1 MDPLSPEDEKQ
12 RPIQQGAP
20 TQEIPEPDG
29 VRALSPAAEPSAS
42 TIDDPLM
49 ADRPA
54 EPLLIEAQ
62 ASGDRMA
69 PVAAS
74 SRLSAIDIL
83 RGAALFGILMA
94 NMRGFFSPGL
104 LYFDANAWFKGQW
117 NEIANYAELI
127 LFQGKFVTLFSIL
140 FGLGFAIQMDRA
152 KTRGQSDRFYLRRLL
167 ILLLIGCV
175 HAFLIWWGDI
185 LIPYALTGILLY
197 LFFRHRSQKVVA
209 TFAIV
214 LFAVALVRPTARY
227 VETIVRPPVQN
238 AASAPGQ
245 GTPGQNK
252 SEHDKEIA
260 DAVRIYGSGSYMET
274 TRLRMKEWQGFVSV
288 WFLLQFVLPRFLFGM
303 WIWRSG
309 LFRDLKAHASV
320 LKKVAL
326 ACFALGV
333 FCTLWGML
341 VQFGIKPK
349 SFDLWRLTSV
359 YALNFGAPALGI
371 CYGSA
376 LLFLLTKDG
385 WMKRLSPLG
394 AVGRMALTNY
404 LMQSIVCQLF
414 FRWTG
419 LYGNIHMLWVFPATI
434 VFFGLQI
441 PLSVWWLHQ
450 YRFGPVEWLWRSL
463 TYGSWQPMRRD
474 EVTPIPATAEA

>member
-1 MDPLSPEDEKQ
+1 MDLTKPDDENQLSINADA
-12 RPIQQGAP
+12 QG
-20 TQEIPEPDG
+20 QGYEPQDDASR
-29 VRALSPAAEPSAS
+29 VADAS
-42 TIDDPLM
+42 TIDDPLN
-49 ADRPA
+49 APAEASPA
-54 EPLLIEAQ
+54 EPLVVDAQ
-62 ASGDRMA
+62 APGDRMA

-94 NMRGFFSPGL
+94 NMRGFFSPGM

-117 NEIANYAELI
+117 NEIANYTELI

-152 KTRGQSDRFYLRRLL
+152 RTRGQSDRFYIRRLL
-167 ILLLIGCV
+167 ILLVIGCV

-209 TFAIV
+209 ICAIA
-214 LFAVALVRPTARY
+214 LFAVALVRPTMRF
-227 VETIVRPPVQN
+227 VETTFNPPAQTSVKPTTP
-238 AASAPGQ
+238 AAG
-245 GTPGQNK
+245 K
-252 SEHDKEIA
+252 SEHEKEIA
-260 DAVRIYGSGSYMET
+260 DAVRTYASGSYVET
-274 TRLRMKEWQGFVSV
+274 TRLRFKEWRGFISV
-288 WFLLQFVLPRFLFGM
+288 WFLIQFVLPRFLFGM
-303 WIWRSG
+303 WVWRSG
-309 LFRDLKAHASV
+309 LFRDLKAHAGV

-326 ACFALGV
+326 ACLALGV
-333 FCTLWGML
+333 FCTVWGMF
-341 VQFGIKPK
+341 VEFGIKPK
-349 SFDLWRLTSV
+349 GFTAWRLTAA
-359 YALNFGAPALGI
+359 YAFNFGPPALGI

-376 LLFLLTKDG
+376 LLFLLTKDR
-385 WMKRLSPLG
+385 WMERLSPLG

-419 LYGNIHMLWVFPATI
+419 LYGNVHMLWVFPATMI
-434 VFFGLQI
+434 FFGLQI
-441 PLSVWWLHQ
+441 PLSVWWLNQ

-463 TYGSWQPMRRD
+463 TYGSWQPMRKD
-474 EVTPIPATAEA
+474 EATPMAATAQA